1 MLFIGALGDRRK
13 GFDTLHKAWEMLTR
27 RSATDP
33 LLVVIGQGALLPEW
47 QQRTRAAGLERS
59 ITYLGFRNDVPR
71 LVRAADMLV
80 APTRYEAY
88 GLGVHEALCCG
99 LPAVVS
105 ADAGVAER
113 YPAELA
119 DLPAARRRGCVG
131 SRPTH
136 RHVPVEPPR
145 RHEGD
150 GRLFGAPASALLGR
164 HGEGHRRHGV
174 SAMTRHR
181 VLYVMPNAVPGG
193 AERATMLMLA
203 SHDRDRY
210 EPGVLFFSD
219 GPLVGD
225 ARSLGLDV
233 HVLPRK
239 VRLSRPWSV
248 RTAIAEG
255 CRIVSDGGFS
265 LVHSCMAYA
274 HLIGGAIAWQSG
286 VPGVLYQHGPLGA
299 WMDSAATL
307 LRCDR
312 ILVNSAFTAASSART
327 PGAPVRSRWRHM
339 ASTCRATHGQ
349 ERADL
354 QAEVNARHGIPPDAP
369 VIGLMARF
377 DPWKGIDVALRA
389 AAPLLRSRPE
399 LRFIVVERQYRH
411 FHPEY
416 GPLLRALVESEGID
430 HQVIFAGFQMDVRAY
445 LARMTVLV
453 HSSLQPEPFGLT
465 IIEAMAAGVP
475 VVAAQGGGAAEIIE
489 SGVDGLFHS
498 PGNELELRAALQMLL
513 DDASLRD
520 SFAYAGL
527 LKVEKQYRPSHM
539 MRVVEGVVRPAPRDG
554 CNLTV
559 RRSTGDGTRA

>member
-1 MLFIGALGDRRK
+1 
-13 GFDTLHKAWEMLTR
+13 
-27 RSATDP
+27 
-33 LLVVIGQGALLPEW
+33 
-47 QQRTRAAGLERS
+47 
-59 ITYLGFRNDVPR
+59 
-71 LVRAADMLV
+71 
-80 APTRYEAY
+80 
-88 GLGVHEALCCG
+88 
-99 LPAVVS
+99 
-105 ADAGVAER
+105 
-113 YPAELA
+113 
-119 DLPAARRRGCVG
+119 
-131 SRPTH
+131 
-136 RHVPVEPPR
+136 
-145 RHEGD
+145 
-150 GRLFGAPASALLGR
+150 
-164 HGEGHRRHGV
+164 
-174 SAMTRHR
+174 MTRHR

-307 LRCDR
+307 LRCDH
-312 ILVNSAFTAASSART
+312 ILVNSAFTAAEQRAHSWRARPLT
-327 PGAPVRSRWRHM
+327 LAPYGIDV
-339 ASTCRATHGQ
+339 RATHGQ

-389 AAPLLRSRPE
+389 AAPLLRARPE
-399 LRFIVVERQYRH
+399 LRFIVVGGQYRH

-430 HQVIFAGFQMDVRAY
+430 RQVIFAGFQMDVRAY

-475 VVAAQGGGAAEIIE
+475 VVAAQGGGAAEIIDP
-489 SGVDGLFHS
+489 GVDGLFHS
-498 PGNELELRAALQMLL
+498 PGNELELRAALQVLL

-539 MRVVEGVVRPAPRDG
+539 MRVVEGVYDQLLATAATSQSAD
-554 CNLTV
+554 
-559 RRSTGDGTRA
+559 RRAMAHSA